1 MDLDLSPRHLRWKTE
16 YSLCY
21 HFNPKGNQPWIF
33 IEKTDAEAEAPILWS
48 PDGKSLLVGKDP
60 DAGRIEGER
69 RRRRQRMRWLD
80 GITDSMDVSL
90 DELWALVMDREA
102 WRAAIH
108 GVAQSWTCLSN
119 WTELKA
125 NRSGDHCHWEDSLL
139 LTVSKERARWGSG
152 GISACQQAV
161 GWEGTMVRVF
171 TVVSEGRNRWGR
183 LNRFRIGSW
192 ESFQG
197 SEA

>member
-33 IEKTDAEAEAPILWS
+33 IERTDAEAEAPILWS

-80 GITDSMDVSL
+80 GITDSMDRSL
-90 DELWALVMDREA
+90 SKLQEVVEDREA
-102 WRAAIH
+102 VPGGKGHGWATEQQQEKKERKRRAQN
-108 GVAQSWTCLSN
+108 VSESVTDWYRERKETCISLH
-119 WTELKA
+119 T
-125 NRSGDHCHWEDSLL
+125 LL
-139 LTVSKERARWGSG
+139 LFCSYWNVHESSIQKLIKKKKTKES
-152 GISACQQAV
+152 I
-161 GWEGTMVRVF
+161 
-171 TVVSEGRNRWGR
+171 
-183 LNRFRIGSW
+183 
-192 ESFQG
+192 
-197 SEA
+197 